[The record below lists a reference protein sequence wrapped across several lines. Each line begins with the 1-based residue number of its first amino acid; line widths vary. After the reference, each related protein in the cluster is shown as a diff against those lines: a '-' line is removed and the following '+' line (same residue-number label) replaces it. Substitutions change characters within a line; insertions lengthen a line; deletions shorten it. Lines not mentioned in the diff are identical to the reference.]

1 MLTKEAS
8 TPVAVSFSV
17 RINRQLKD
25 ESEVLFRSL
34 GLNLTS
40 AIQVFLKQAVIAGG
54 LPFDVRLPLA
64 KRENYE
70 AWLESKAIAND
81 SNRRGCPVEDALAEL
96 KR

>member
-1 MLTKEAS
+1 MLTREAS
-8 TPVAVSFSV
+8 APAAVSFSV

-34 GLNLTS
+34 GLDLTS

-70 AWLESKAIAND
+70 AWLEAKAIAND
-81 SNRRGCPVEDALAEL
+81 SDCRGCPVEEALAEL

>member
-1 MLTKEAS
+1 MLTREAS
-8 TPVAVSFSV
+8 ASAAVSFSV

-34 GLNLTS
+34 GLDLTS

-70 AWLESKAIAND
+70 AWLEAKAIAND
-81 SNRRGCPVEDALAEL
+81 SDCRGCPVEEALAEL